1 MRLNTAFPPMGSEV
15 QIRPEQFEAT
25 QYPLLSIISL
35 AHGISRIEGAPEWL
49 QTQRYDIRARAP
61 KPSSRAEVL
70 QMLQTLLAE
79 RFRLKARRET
89 RTMDV
94 YGLIVAKPDSLGP
107 GMHPVKVDCETNQ
120 ITEGPDPKI
129 FPGSR
134 PRCGNALVSTRMVS
148 GPVLITRRQAAV
160 TMKTRGRPLRR
171 RATCVRQN
179 WPDRNVR
186 RGAEIHPRY
195 AAQSVPGPPVEGTTT
210 RRVAQ
215 GRHQAAARPRPPLRA
230 GTGRIPR
237 HRFDSKARLELA
249 ATRPC
254 PAAAALCRLIDRL
267 LHRRRSHLGPTSKGS
282 LDRDASVCL
291 DLAFP
296 LKEPDLEFLDVPV
309 VLVECLREDV
319 RAVVAANE
327 KQVVGVGGPHG
338 GFQRRLAG

>member
-1 MRLNTAFPPMGSEV
+1 VRALTTVAFVCLAARIALSQTPLSFEVASVRLNTAFPPMGSEV

-254 PAAAALCRLIDRL
+254 PAAAADRPPLAPTSQPPWTDEERLVGP
-267 LHRRRSHLGPTSKGS
+267 RRVRKFGPTGVSQLGP
-282 LDRDASVCL
+282 SVS
-291 DLAFP
+291 F
-296 LKEPDLEFLDVPV
+296 E
-309 VLVECLREDV
+309 RT
-319 RAVVAANE
+319 
-327 KQVVGVGGPHG
+327 
-338 GFQRRLAG
+338 